1 MTEGISP
8 RYRLLGRIGAG
19 GMAEVFRAELVSA
32 EGITRELVI
41 KRVHPRLALDPDAV
55 RRFIDEARV
64 AARLRHP
71 NVVQVYEFGRD
82 GDHYFLAMEFVEG
95 CDLAT
100 LLRRTADGCLAP
112 GVALAVIDA
121 LLDAL
126 EYVHAT
132 RTTDSVAS
140 GLVHRDVSPHNVLLG
155 HAGEIKLADFGIAHV
170 SAAKLADSD
179 GRKIVEG
186 KLSYMAPEQAR
197 GDHVDARADLFSAAA
212 ILQEMLTGDRVYG
225 TATGDA
231 LRERATRGDVHI
243 AAIDAN
249 IAALGDVLRRALA
262 PSTDGRFDSVAAMHE
277 ALRTAC
283 DAMGLRADVNALRAL
298 VVRGA
303 GPDAP
308 APLPTEP
315 TLTDGAA
322 SSEGSVAAMSP
333 PIASPV
339 LRVRRAFLER
349 VAIAIGV
356 LVVSVL
362 AERRTRPSVRPAGVV
377 RSAAARGRA
386 LRVGLPTGLGETWW
400 QPGLLRR
407 LEGVVDVSVERVDL
421 DGPLATA
428 RALRFGEV
436 DIALVPS
443 ESLRALVTAD
453 AVRRLDTVLPE
464 IDGAGY
470 LSLRTLLRAE
480 ALRWGASVGGEGEG
494 TYALPV
500 AADLVAFGVSDAA
513 MREANECVVTQR
525 PALDSWLRSHSR
537 LRLPSGASLR
547 RELDGWTSW
556 DLVLAS
562 WCWSR
567 RGAHVGMHT
576 PIDGAGVAAA
586 VARWGS
592 LGALADGFLPN
603 AESMDAASEAISV
616 LSAMSAF
623 ADPDGA
629 REDPSV
635 VARWAPLSW
644 WSSHSVPGWSLARPP
659 RGDRLMLDAMGDPL
673 GEGQRSVVG
682 RTWGWV
688 LGRGSSRTARAA
700 RLLML
705 VTQEA
710 ARGSLVLELGGAD
723 ATARVTVLP
732 EPTGSFVRTA
742 FEQSPFV
749 RLDGPAAL
757 EEVESLAAS
766 TRALLADER

>member
-1 MTEGISP
+1 
-8 RYRLLGRIGAG
+8 
-19 GMAEVFRAELVSA
+19 MAEVFRAELVSA

-41 KRVHPRLALDPDAV
+41 KRIHPRLALDADAV

-71 NVVQVYEFGRD
+71 HVVQVYEFGRE
-82 GDHYFLAMEFVEG
+82 GEHYFLAMELVEG

-100 LLRRTADGCLAP
+100 LLRRTADERLAP
-112 GVALAVIDA
+112 AVALAVIDA

-126 EYVHAT
+126 EYVHAP
-132 RTTDSVAS
+132 RTTDGVPS

-170 SAAKLADSD
+170 SAPKPADPD

-186 KLSYMAPEQAR
+186 KLAYMAPEQAR
-197 GDHVDARADLFSAAA
+197 GDRVDARADLFSAAA
-212 ILQEMLTGDRVYG
+212 ILQEMLTGARVYG
-225 TATGDA
+225 AATGAA
-231 LRERATRGDVHI
+231 LRERATRGDVQLAPVDPSI
-243 AAIDAN
+243 AAV
-249 IAALGDVLRRALA
+249 GDVLRRALA
-262 PSTDGRFDSVAAMHE
+262 AAVNDRFESAAAMHE

-283 DAMGLRADVNALRAL
+283 DALGLRPDANALRAL
-298 VVRGA
+298 VVRGV
-303 GPDAP
+303 GPDTP
-308 APLPTEP
+308 APPPTEQ

-322 SSEGSVAAMSP
+322 SLEGSGATPSP
-333 PIASPV
+333 LVNPPSI
-339 LRVRRAFLER
+339 RVRRLFLER

-356 LVVSVL
+356 LVISIL
-362 AERRTRPSVRPAGVV
+362 AERRTRPSSRPAGVV
-377 RSAAARGRA
+377 RSAVARGRA
-386 LRVGLPTGLGETWW
+386 LRVGLPAGLGETWW
-400 QPGLLRR
+400 QPRLVRR
-407 LEGVVDVSVERVDL
+407 LEGGVDVRVERVDL
-421 DGPLATA
+421 AGPVAAA
-428 RALRFGEV
+428 RALRAGEV
-436 DIALVPS
+436 DLALVPS

-470 LSLRTLLRAE
+470 LSLRTSLRAE

-513 MREANECVVTQR
+513 RREANECVAAQR
-525 PALDSWLRSHSR
+525 PALDAWLRSHSR

-562 WCWSR
+562 WCWSL
-567 RGAHVGMHT
+567 RGAHVGLQT
-576 PIDGAGVAAA
+576 PVDGAGVAAA

-592 LGALADGFLPN
+592 LGAPAEGGLPT
-603 AESMDAASEAISV
+603 AEAMAAASEAISV
-616 LSAMSAF
+616 LAAMSAF
-623 ADPDGA
+623 ADSDGA
-629 REDPSV
+629 QEDPTV

-644 WSSHSVPGWSLARPP
+644 WSSHSVRGWSLARPP
-659 RGDRLMLDAMGDPL
+659 RGDRLALDALGDPV
-673 GEGQRSVVG
+673 GEGQRAVVG

-700 RLLML
+700 RLLLL
-705 VTQEA
+705 VTREA
-710 ARGSLVLELGGAD
+710 ASGSLVPELGGAD

-732 EPTGSFVRTA
+732 GPMGAFIRAA

-749 RLDGPAAL
+749 RLDGPAAV
-757 EEVESLAAS
+757 EEVESLAAR
-766 TRALLADER
+766 TRALLSGEH